1 MYARRTETDKEFR
14 MTCFGIDIVNSYTIE
29 IANNKD
35 DNTFMKTNKKINCH
49 LVYIY
54 HCSPPAE
61 LIWDFWRRKK
71 ITKNEQS
78 MYCFH
83 ISTVLSV

>member
-1 MYARRTETDKEFR
+1 MYFN
-14 MTCFGIDIVNSYTIE
+14 VH
-29 IANNKD
+29 
-35 DNTFMKTNKKINCH
+35 MKTNKKINWH